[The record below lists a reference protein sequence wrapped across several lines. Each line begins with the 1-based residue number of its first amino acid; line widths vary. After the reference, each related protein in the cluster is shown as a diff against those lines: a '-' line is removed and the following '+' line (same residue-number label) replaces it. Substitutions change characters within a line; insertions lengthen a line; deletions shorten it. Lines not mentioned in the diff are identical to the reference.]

1 MAKQYTQ
8 AQWARIQS
16 GLPEEDRVPYSLSPE
31 KFDTQADV
39 QTRTNRF
46 AQVIEPGVAPDEF
59 PVSVTQPRVSAP
71 VVPMDI
77 TSQRYTAGATA
88 AGLTPTSATSTSSSD
103 ALYNLK
109 NRVGYGI
116 DEQGNP
122 ITVANNTRTQQLPAG
137 FTAGPFPKEFEK
149 FFGAPGDILGYRINT
164 ETDKDGVT
172 FYTLSVAQKG
182 AYGEGVTGFS
192 TFGARLMKDAS
203 GNWVSYMGKGSTTD
217 STTTN
222 NVTGT
227 FTASDGKVFTDKNSY
242 LLYEQNIRNQNLAAA
257 SAAAAATAERKSA
270 YDLLYQQFA
279 KYGLQALVT
288 PLESLIK
295 EGVPASE
302 FAIRLRETDAYQ
314 KRFAANKS
322 RINKGLAALSEAEYI
337 GLEDQYQNIMRQ
349 YGMPET
355 YYSRGE
361 MGKQEGFEKL
371 IAGDVSA
378 AELES
383 RVSSAYN
390 RVINANP
397 EVVQS
402 LKSYY
407 PNITNG
413 DILSYVLDPEKALT
427 DINKKIT
434 AAEIGGAALGA
445 GLGIDVA
452 RAEQLGAFGVTKTQ
466 AQQGY
471 QTIAEFLPSATKLG
485 EIYGK
490 QGLGPYNQAVAET
503 EVFGVTGAAEAARK
517 RKQLTQLE
525 TAQFSGQVGVGALGR
540 ERAGQ
545 F

>member
-1 MAKQYTQ
+1 MPKKKYTQ
-8 AQWARIQS
+8 AEWARIQS
-16 GLPEEDRVPYSLSPE
+16 RLPEEDREPYSSSPE
-31 KFDTQADV
+31 IPTLEENLASLQTFAGPTATSKAEADLKAAQADKLI
-39 QTRTNRF
+39 
-46 AQVIEPGVAPDEF
+46 AQQAKIDAAKSAGYIASITGATIDPKTGLLTPPKTVSGKTVT
-59 PVSVTQPRVSAP
+59 SVTYEGS
-71 VVPMDI
+71 
-77 TSQRYTAGATA
+77 G
-88 AGLTPTSATSTSSSD
+88 
-103 ALYNLK
+103 K
-109 NRVGYGI
+109 NRV
-116 DEQGNP
+116 
-122 ITVANNTRTQQLPAG
+122 
-137 FTAGPFPKEFEK
+137 K
-149 FFGAPGDILGYRINT
+149 
-164 ETDKDGVT
+164 VT
-172 FYTLSVAQKG
+172 KY
-182 AYGEGVTGFS
+182 
-192 TFGARLMKDAS
+192 
-203 GNWVSYMGKGSTTD
+203 
-217 STTTN
+217 
-222 NVTGT
+222 
-227 FTASDGKVFTDKNSY
+227 SDGSETREAAPEVVGGGKKLVSTYIDPTTGDTIGVYDDESTVV
-242 LLYEQNIRNQNLAAA
+242 LAKGTKQLDAQRAA
-257 SAAAAATAERKSA
+257 DAAAAASTAERKSA

-314 KRFAANKS
+314 KRFAANKA

-349 YGMPET
+349 YGMPES
-355 YYSRGE
+355 YYARGE

-378 AELES
+378 AELET

-397 EVVQS
+397 EVIQS

-445 GLGIDVA
+445 GLAIGA
-452 RAEQLGAFGVTKTQ
+452 TRAEELGAFGVSKAQ

-471 QTIAEFLPSATKLG
+471 QTIAELLPTAQKLG
-485 EIYGK
+485 QIYAK
-490 QGLGPYNQAVAET
+490 QGLGFYDQSTAEK
-503 EVFGVTGAAEAARK
+503 EVFGISGAAEAAKK

-525 TAQFSGQVGVGALGR
+525 TAQFSGQVGTSGSALAR